1 MADNESKEL
10 VVKDTN
16 VALTDTPA
24 MSMQDLL
31 KDSQGLTI
39 QFDKITTPAGGG
51 ISFEV
56 TNPDT
61 SEADAVKTLRGVILK
76 SLPSNVFFEN
86 DYNGDNL
93 PPDCSSNDGIIGI
106 DQEGEQHDC
115 ATCARNQ
122 FGSATDGGK
131 ECKNRRTLYILL
143 DGEVMPR
150 LISLPS
156 TSLTNL
162 SKFQTQLLMSRRRI
176 FDVNVKITLVKA
188 QSKSGISYSK
198 YVFTPDGVTTVEQSE
213 RIQNALALLS
223 CANIG

>member
-1 MADNESKEL
+1 MCS
-10 VVKDTN
+10 
-16 VALTDTPA
+16 
-24 MSMQDLL
+24 
-31 KDSQGLTI
+31 
-39 QFDKITTPAGGG
+39 
-51 ISFEV
+51 
-56 TNPDT
+56 
-61 SEADAVKTLRGVILK
+61 LRI
-76 SLPSNVFFEN
+76 

-106 DQEGEQHDC
+106 DQEANNTTVPRVHE
-115 ATCARNQ
+115 TNLVAR
-122 FGSATDGGK
+122 TDGGK
-131 ECKNRRTLYILL
+131 ECKTDVHCISCLM
-143 DGEVMPR
+143 EVMPR

-198 YVFTPDGVTTVEQSE
+198 YVFTTDGGTTVEQSE